1 MSRSGGSVCIPL
13 LLLLFLALC
22 SLVSTK
28 PMLDQEGTSKSEEG
42 PKEELSQ
49 ESKAIALIHHLTYLI
64 DYLVR
69 YVLGASDRK
78 TPQDAVDYYQ
88 SALVEGKDENGQT
101 GAQYR
106 PSKERA
112 EQEMQIIDQLMKS

>member
-1 MSRSGGSVCIPL
+1 MSRSGGSVCIL
-13 LLLLFLALC
+13 LLLLLALC
-22 SLVSTK
+22 ASLVSTK
-28 PMLDQEGTSKSEEG
+28 PRPDQEGTSKSEEG

-78 TPQDAVDYYQ
+78 TPQDAVNYYQ
-88 SALVEGKDENGQT
+88 TALLEGKDKNGQT

-112 EQEMQIIDQLMKS
+112 QQEMQIINQLMKS

>member
-1 MSRSGGSVCIPL
+1 MP
-13 LLLLFLALC
+13 AE
-22 SLVSTK
+22 
-28 PMLDQEGTSKSEEG
+28 EGTSTS
-42 PKEELSQ
+42 EELSQ

-88 SALVEGKDENGQT
+88 RALVEGKDESGQT
-101 GAQYR
+101 GAQYK
-106 PSKERA
+106 PSNERA
-112 EQEMQIIDQLMKS
+112 QQEMQIIDQLMKS

>member
-1 MSRSGGSVCIPL
+1 MSHSGPVCIL
-13 LLLLFLALC
+13 LLLALC
-22 SLVSTK
+22 SLGSTK
-28 PMLDQEGTSKSEEG
+28 PMPNQEAATNGEA
-42 PKEELSQ
+42 PQEELSR

-78 TPQDAVDYYQ
+78 TPQDAVDYYRT
-88 SALVEGKDENGQT
+88 ALVEGKDESTQT

-106 PSKERA
+106 PSNERA
-112 EQEMQIIDQLMKS
+112 QQEMQIIDQLMKS